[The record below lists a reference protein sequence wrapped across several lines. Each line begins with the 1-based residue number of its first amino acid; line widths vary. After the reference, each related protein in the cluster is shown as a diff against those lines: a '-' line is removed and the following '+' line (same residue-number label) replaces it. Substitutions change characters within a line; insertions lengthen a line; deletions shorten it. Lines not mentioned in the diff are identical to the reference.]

1 MATNKIPTML
11 RLPDELYNKIKY
23 LAQLERRSMNMEIEF
38 AISQYISS
46 YEKAN
51 GIIDVSA
58 LHVDK

>member
-11 RLPDELYNKIKY
+11 RLPDELYNKIKC

-51 GIIDVSA
+51 GIIDVST
-58 LHVDK
+58 LPVDK